1 MLFVTGNRALRLIIQ
16 PQHQKVAH
24 AREIRRD
31 NAGFRTGADGG
42 RNIVEAAQ
50 VTAVDQAVHIQVRA
64 ACQGRK
70 YQQYGERR
78 DTGSA
83 PACPFA
89 ARSGRPGSCL
99 SPAPACA
106 FAPPGRADDARA
118 VPCCFCASCC
128 PACSPAHEGPAA
140 RPAAPGPLPFRAG
153 AGDIDLTVLLR
164 SAHWSFLRNTARANP
179 RRQGGIPRPRACP
192 GLKPCN
198 GKAEPLD
205 GGAVQVRQR
214 HAWRAWTAP
223 PSRGSAFPL
232 HGSRPGA
239 SP

>member
-1 MLFVTGNRALRLIIQ
+1 MLFVTGNRALRLVIQ

-42 RNIVEAAQ
+42 RNIVKAAQ

-99 SPAPACA
+99 SPRTGMRFRAAGPRRRCA
-106 FAPPGRADDARA
+106 RCAVLLLRVLLSRVFSHPVRGRPRA
-118 VPCCFCASCC
+118 LRRRGRS
-128 PACSPAHEGPAA
+128 
-140 RPAAPGPLPFRAG
+140 LFRAG
-153 AGDIDLTVLLR
+153 AGDVDLTVLLR
-164 SAHWSFLRNTARANP
+164 SAHWSYLRNTARANP

-192 GLKPCN
+192 
-198 GKAEPLD
+198 
-205 GGAVQVRQR
+205 
-214 HAWRAWTAP
+214 
-223 PSRGSAFPL
+223 
-232 HGSRPGA
+232 RP
-239 SP
+239 

>member
-1 MLFVTGNRALRLIIQ
+1 MLFVTGNRALRLVIQ

-42 RNIVEAAQ
+42 RNIVKAAQ

-99 SPAPACA
+99 SPHRHALSRRRAAQTMRALCRAA
-106 FAPPGRADDARA
+106 FARPA
-118 VPCCFCASCC
+118 VPRVL
-128 PACSPAHEGPAA
+128 PPHEGPAA

-164 SAHWSFLRNTARANP
+164 SAHWSYLRNTAAR
-179 RRQGGIPRPRACP
+179 
-192 GLKPCN
+192 K
-198 GKAEPLD
+198 
-205 GGAVQVRQR
+205 
-214 HAWRAWTAP
+214 
-223 PSRGSAFPL
+223 SA
-232 HGSRPGA
+232 
-239 SP
+239 